1 MCTSSSL
8 RFIHIRAC
16 HIEQQVAAIS
26 APRVR
31 RQAGPLLELFH
42 GYAKCRNISRNAAPF
57 VVQQDVQ
64 LRTRHLEPFRTTTRV
79 FSASALLSAK
89 AKPARP
95 PPPPHGNHISRPGRR
110 KPDASKLEPA
120 QTAVSHTEGLASAVE
135 EEELVTWRD
144 YDPEGG
150 MPLPNGDLSQ
160 PDIKKL
166 FGSEGVDV
174 DNGNYILNVM
184 HWRRMSGALVDSGLD
199 FPRRS
204 GVTREE
210 ALQALQYV
218 RSLDPGFD
226 EQAAGQTWAEEETLR
241 LQEEIQQRAIS
252 VGIYK
257 RDSEYDEGEEMDQG
271 TPEGRERTGESVL
284 QTHRME
290 REAEWEQEQAEA
302 KVKQEREEMAALHSI
317 RGPLELAGGVQRSVA
332 STQTGTGG
340 IVIGSGPQS
349 AWLAPI
355 ERKPWVKYYED
366 QANLLKDN
374 VLPNLSA
381 FDRLAPSFLVAL
393 ATAALCL
400 YLSENYTPPPKS
412 ARLWP
417 DTPPAV
423 ATLTAITAVLT
434 LAFVASRVPPLW
446 RFFNTYCTIVPAL
459 PHSVSMLGYMI
470 RHGTITHLVVNTA
483 ALWAFGLTL
492 HEDVGRGT
500 FLAIFLAAGA
510 FGGFTS
516 LASQVWKKQ
525 WAAYAYGVS
534 AAALGVVAA
543 TCALRPQGTLQVGT
557 WELPFA
563 AWVLVV
569 LLAGTDVLAA
579 ARGLRTGIDHWGH
592 IGGLATG
599 LAGGLYVRW
608 QTRGGQGVM
617 AFRPAALTKATGE
630 GEVVRT
636 G

>member
-1 MCTSSSL
+1 MNHVWST
-8 RFIHIRAC
+8 IA
-16 HIEQQVAAIS
+16 VN

-42 GYAKCRNISRNAAPF
+42 GYAKCRNISRNAAPL
-57 VVQQDVQ
+57 VVRQDVQ
-64 LRTRHLEPFRTTTRV
+64 LGTKHSQPFRTTTRV
-79 FSASALLSAK
+79 FSASALLSAT
-89 AKPARP
+89 AKSPRP
-95 PPPPHGNHISRPGRR
+95 PPPPHGNHISGLGQRR
-110 KPDASKLEPA
+110 VDASKLEPA
-120 QTAVSHTEGLASAVE
+120 QTVASHTEGLASVAE
-135 EEELVTWRD
+135 EEEGVTWRD

-160 PDIKKL
+160 TDIKSV
-166 FGSEGVDV
+166 FGNEDVDV
-174 DNGNYILNVM
+174 ENGNYILNVM

-199 FPRRS
+199 SPRRS

-210 ALQALQYV
+210 ALQALQY
-218 RSLDPGFD
+218 
-226 EQAAGQTWAEEETLR
+226 TWAEEETLR

-257 RDSEYDEGEEMDQG
+257 RDPEYDEEIQMDQG
-271 TPEGRERTGESVL
+271 TPEGRQRTGESVL

-302 KVKQEREEMAALHSI
+302 KVKQEREETAALHSV
-317 RGPLELAGGVQRSVA
+317 RGPLELSGGVQPSVA
-332 STQTGTGG
+332 STHTGYGG

-374 VLPNLSA
+374 ILPNLSA
-381 FDRLAPSFLVAL
+381 FDRLAPSFVVAL

-400 YLSENYTPPPKS
+400 YLSQNYTPPPKS
-412 ARLWP
+412 ARVWP

-423 ATLTAITAVLT
+423 ATLTTITAVLT

-459 PHSVSMLGYMI
+459 PHSVSILGYMI
-470 RHGTITHLVVNTA
+470 RHGTIPHLVVNTA

-500 FLAIFLAAGA
+500 FLAIFMVSGA

-543 TCALRPQGTLQVGT
+543 TCTLRPQGTLQVGT

-608 QTRGGQGVM
+608 QTRGGEGVM
-617 AFRPAALTKATGE
+617 TFKPAAGTKATEE

>member
-1 MCTSSSL
+1 MCALSSL
-8 RFIHIRAC
+8 RFIYIRAC

-31 RQAGPLLELFH
+31 RPTGPLLELFH

-64 LRTRHLEPFRTTTRV
+64 LRTRHLERFRTTTRV

-120 QTAVSHTEGLASAVE
+120 QTVVSHTEGLASAVE
-135 EEELVTWRD
+135 EEEPITWRD

-160 PDIKKL
+160 PDIKTL

-257 RDSEYDEGEEMDQG
+257 RDPEYDEGEEMDQG

-400 YLSENYTPPPKS
+400 YLSQNYTPPPKS

-417 DTPPAV
+417 GTPPAV

-470 RHGTITHLVVNTA
+470 RHGTIAHLVVNTA

-617 AFRPAALTKATGE
+617 AFRPAAVTKATGE